1 MLLSAN
7 RNISPSVAKQAEEFG
22 SFFSA
27 LGALNK
33 VVGGDSAEPGRAWV
47 PHGAAFNP
55 FGFLQGV

>member
-1 MLLSAN
+1 MQTEIFLCRLPN
-7 RNISPSVAKQAEEFG
+7 KRKTLG

-33 VVGGDSAEPGRAWV
+33 VVGGDLVQPGRVWV
-47 PHGAAFNP
+47 PHGVGFNP